1 VWEDDQYR
9 YIQTRSEHDLELAR
23 RYNAA
28 ADQENATAANALQ
41 AAVNNT
47 QGTAA
52 GFYYQAIQAL
62 RRKDTAAGAAA
73 MEQAVKLAP
82 DNVEYRDYLSY
93 FYGKMGWRLET
104 EFFKQRSIADNLGET
119 TASKMLRLAY
129 KQLRRQEYAD
139 ARLSIAE
146 AMRIDPAD
154 PRGPAYMGLLIAG
167 ESHEQGKASEVVSW
181 LMAACALEDANLRL
195 WGVRH
200 LTPNMQY
207 TPDQI
212 GLESGLVVET
222 GRRLIAQGRSP
233 EALQLAR
240 LALADI
246 SRVEKSRWPY
256 RVPTAMLPLVS
267 LQGTPAPHMD
277 PVKAAPVQNTT
288 SWAADL
294 HELAGNALQA
304 MGQAAQASQ
313 EIRAAEDLRRP
324 MQNPAGNRPAPVR
337 RYAFS
342 LSPVTRRRGL
352 G

>member
-28 ADQENATAANALQ
+28 AEQENATAANALQ
-41 AAVNNT
+41 AAGSNT

-62 RRKDTAAGAAA
+62 RKQDTAAGAAA
-73 MEQAVKLAP
+73 MEQAVKRAP

-93 FYGKMGWRLET
+93 FYGKMGWRKET
-104 EFFKQRSIADNLGET
+104 EFFRQRSIADNMGET

-139 ARLSIAE
+139 ARLAITE

-167 ESHEQGKASEVVSW
+167 ESRESKAAEAASW
-181 LMAACALEDANLRL
+181 LQAACALEDANLRL
-195 WGVRH
+195 WGVRR

-212 GLESGLVVET
+212 GPESGLVVET
-222 GRRLIAQGRSP
+222 GRRLIALGRSP

-240 LALADI
+240 QALADVN
-246 SRVEKSRWPY
+246 RVEKARWPY

-267 LQGTPAPHMD
+267 LQSTPAPHMD
-277 PVKAAPVQNTT
+277 PVKAASIQNTT

-294 HELAGNALQA
+294 HELAGNALKA
-304 MGQAAQASQ
+304 LGQSAESAQELRS
-313 EIRAAEDLRRP
+313 AENLRRP
-324 MQNPAGNRPAPVR
+324 MQNPAGNRPGTLR
-337 RYAFS
+337 R
-342 LSPVTRRRGL
+342 
-352 G
+352 